1 MPYSRRETDIHNLP
15 DRKEFRRELRS
26 SLTPAEA
33 ALWQI
38 LRGSKLD
45 GRKFRRQHSVGGYI
59 LDFYCPAEKL
69 AIELD
74 GQVHLSGRAREHDH
88 ARRIYL
94 EGKGIN
100 VVRIENRYVFDDRE
114 WVVDLI
120 RGNFRGAGGDLR
132 NG

>member
-1 MPYSRRETDIHNLP
+1 MSYQRRETDIHNLP
-15 DRKEFRRELRS
+15 DRKELRRELRS

-38 LRGSKLD
+38 LKGSKLD

-59 LDFYCPAEKL
+59 LDFYCPSANL

-74 GQVHLSGRAREHDH
+74 GQVHLSGNAREYDR

-94 EGKGIN
+94 EDKGIT
-100 VVRIENRYVFDDRE
+100 VVRVENKYVFEDPE

-120 RGNFRGAGGDLR
+120 RGNFRESG
-132 NG
+132 